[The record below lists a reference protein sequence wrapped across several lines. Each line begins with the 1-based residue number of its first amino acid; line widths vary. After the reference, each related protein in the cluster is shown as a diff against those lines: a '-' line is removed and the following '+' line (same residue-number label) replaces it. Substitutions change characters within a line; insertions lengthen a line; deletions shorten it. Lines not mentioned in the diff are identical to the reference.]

1 MVPVKKIMTKEV
13 LMIDEKTSVKEVARM
28 MKTKKIGSILVE
40 KNNEVIGIVTEA
52 DIVRRL
58 VAEERD
64 PNTTLVKTIMSSPLL
79 TIDAEMSIIDAN
91 DMMDKNRVR
100 HLAVKEEGKI
110 VGLVS
115 CRDVMHPIY
124 MEGEEW

>member
-79 TIDAEMSIIDAN
+79 AIDAEMSIIDAN

>member
-13 LMIDEKTSVKEVARM
+13 LMINEKTSIKEVASM